1 MIHTIVSLDDVFAH
15 NGDIQVSTEKTS
27 FGYAEYITTEGKKQL
42 RRLIS
47 TDPAQYLKL

>member
-1 MIHTIVSLDDVFAH
+1 MIHTIVSLEEVFAQ
-15 NGDIQVSTEKTS
+15 NMDLQVTTEKTS
-27 FGYAEYITTEGKKQL
+27 FGYAEYVTTQGKKQL

>member
-1 MIHTIVSLDDVFAH
+1 MIHTIVSLDEVFAQ
-15 NGDIQVSTEKTS
+15 NMDIQVTTEKTS
-27 FGYAEYITTEGKKQL
+27 FGYAEYITADGKKQL